1 MTARRDGSPRQ
12 EPRALAEQRPHDDR
26 PVCVLKR
33 VLVAVLIEPRLNG
46 VRVSMAQVQ
55 PPKVPRS
62 AHLKADLEDVLLLT

>member
-1 MTARRDGSPRQ
+1 
-12 EPRALAEQRPHDDR
+12 
-26 PVCVLKR
+26 VCVLKR

>member
-1 MTARRDGSPRQ
+1 
-12 EPRALAEQRPHDDR
+12 
-26 PVCVLKR
+26 VLKR

-46 VRVSMAQVQ
+46 VRVSMAQVH